1 MPLVIHPWR
10 ARMDTPHHFLVTSD
24 GIRIAHRFDGDAHL
38 PVLLLSNS
46 IATDLHMWDGQVA
59 LLARH
64 FRVLRYDARGHGASD
79 VPAGPYSIDRLG
91 RDAVELLDALGLERT
106 HVLGLSLGGFVAQ
119 WLAIHVPGRIGRLV
133 LSNTAAWL
141 GPAETWR
148 QPIANLMQ
156 APDMAETA
164 ETFLRNWFPPGL
176 LTSNDAT
183 VRAFRNTLL
192 STRREGIAGSW
203 AAIRDADLRRTIR
216 IIEAPTLVIAGRHDT
231 VTTALHGHEL
241 AATIPRARFELL
253 PSVHLPNV
261 EMPGRFVELVTRFL
275 LDATGDADSLDAAG
289 PMERCVSA
297 SSVDV
302 RASAA

>member
-1 MPLVIHPWR
+1 
-10 ARMDTPHHFLVTSD
+10 MDTQYQFFVTSD

-59 LLARH
+59 LFAHH

-79 VPAGPYSIDRLG
+79 APPGPYSIDRLG
-91 RDAVELLDALGLERT
+91 RDAVELLDALGLDRV

-119 WLAIHVPGRIGRLV
+119 WLGIHVPGRIERLV

-148 QPIANLMQ
+148 QPITNLLQ
-156 APDMAETA
+156 APDMAGTA
-164 ETFLRNWFPPGL
+164 DTFLRNWFPAEMLAANG
-176 LTSNDAT
+176 AT
-183 VRAFRNTLL
+183 VQAFRETLL

-203 AAIRDADLRRTIR
+203 AAIRDADLRRTIQLVN
-216 IIEAPTLVIAGRHDT
+216 ASTLVIAGRHDM
-231 VTTALHGHEL
+231 VTTALHGREL
-241 AATIPRARFELL
+241 ASTIPGARFELL

-261 EMPGRFVELVTRFL
+261 EMPDRFVELVTRFL
-275 LDATGDADSLDAAG
+275 LDAPGDADSPDASA
-289 PMERCVSA
+289 PMERYVPA
-297 SSVDV
+297 PSVDA
-302 RASAA
+302 RASTA